1 MSYKRIPQA
10 PLIQSEDESTL
21 IRKYRSA
28 FEQLKQIHGQ
38 AISNEKLAQIALELV
53 RIDHDYVI

>member
-1 MSYKRIPQA
+1 MSYKGIPQA
-10 PLIQSEDESTL
+10 SPIQDENESTL

-38 AISNEKLAQIALELV
+38 AIPNEKLADIALELV
-53 RIDHDYVI
+53 RIDHDYVV